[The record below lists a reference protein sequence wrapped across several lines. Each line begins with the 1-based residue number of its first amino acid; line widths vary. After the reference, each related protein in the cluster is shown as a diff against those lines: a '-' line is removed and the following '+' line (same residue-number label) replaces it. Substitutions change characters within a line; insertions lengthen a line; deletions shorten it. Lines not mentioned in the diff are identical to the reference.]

1 MIPCLLLGVQVQVSA
16 NRLAHSD
23 LFSPKP
29 AQIEA
34 HALLLYHIC
43 GIGNIK
49 MRHFIKHRVFP
60 HLVGHK
66 HCDGSGSLA
75 HEPAVNL
82 QTSLPPSQHSGDDD
96 GGEVTEPASSNPHE
110 SHAQDHG
117 KPSQSLSS
125 MQETVMNPAGHQ
137 HCLQPTFEGL
147 PPEIRLRIFE
157 FGLGIEDLRAA
168 VRASPALHQQYL
180 DGDRKPML
188 RTALATSLGPAF
200 VDMWAT
206 HTTSKVDLGPPK
218 KTEKERIVKL
228 YIPRVLYPMR
238 FCVIG
243 FCSNLASLHYW

>member
-1 MIPCLLLGVQVQVSA
+1 
-16 NRLAHSD
+16 
-23 LFSPKP
+23 
-29 AQIEA
+29 
-34 HALLLYHIC
+34 
-43 GIGNIK
+43 

-60 HLVGHK
+60 RRVGHR
-66 HCDGSGSLA
+66 HGDGSGSLA
-75 HEPAVNL
+75 HEPAANL
-82 QTSLPPSQHSGDDD
+82 QTSLPPSQHSGDQD

-125 MQETVMNPAGHQ
+125 MQETVPNPAGHQ

-147 PPEIRLRIFE
+147 PPEIRLRIFD

-168 VRASPALHQQYL
+168 VRASPALHRQYL
-180 DGDRKPML
+180 DGDRKLML
-188 RTALATSLGPAF
+188 RTALDTSLGPAF
-200 VDMWAT
+200 VDMWAA

-228 YIPRVLYPMR
+228 YVPRVPCPMR